1 MSPNQMERTKELIL
15 EMQQGAVEWDLQN
28 IKTILGGKYS
38 KKFPELY
45 NELLEILN
53 NGCITVTV
61 DKINYETKES
71 LEEAQDHPDYI
82 QMFERLDYN
91 TSESRLL
98 LDFSICKW
106 LINRGE
112 LPHEIYSS
120 NSLAHL
126 MTDTSH
132 FSVKIGNADIFQMLN
147 FLIPDFKCTVHVVY
161 TNEEIILF
169 QFERTEK
176 YVEWKRI
183 KDEEFHNRISGNFG
197 KLFTIYS
204 PSVEK

>member
-15 EMQQGAVEWDLQN
+15 EMQQGAVEWDLQK
-28 IKTILGGKYS
+28 IKTIIGGKYS
-38 KKFPELY
+38 KKSPELY
-45 NELLEILN
+45 NELLELLN

-71 LEEAQDHPDYI
+71 LEEAKDHPDYI
-82 QMFERLDYN
+82 QMFSHLDYN
-91 TSESRLL
+91 LTEFGLL
-98 LDFSICKW
+98 LDFSVCKW
-106 LINRGE
+106 LIQRGE
-112 LPHEIYSS
+112 LPHEIYSP

-126 MTDTSH
+126 MTINSH
-132 FSVKIGNADIFQMLN
+132 FSVKIGNADIYQMLHI
-147 FLIPDFKCTVHVVY
+147 LLPRYRCHVHVVY

-183 KDEEFHNRISGNFG
+183 KDEEFHNRISEDFG
-197 KLFTIYS
+197 KLFAISS
-204 PSVEK
+204 PSVE